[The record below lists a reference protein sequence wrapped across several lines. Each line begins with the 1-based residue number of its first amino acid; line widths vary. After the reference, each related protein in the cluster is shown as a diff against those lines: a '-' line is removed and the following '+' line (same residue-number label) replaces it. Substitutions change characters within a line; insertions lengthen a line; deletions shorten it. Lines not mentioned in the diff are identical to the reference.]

1 MQHRIRA
8 AAIVVKD
15 NRVLLVK
22 HRHPNTG
29 FEWWVPP
36 GSGVING
43 ETIYDCAK
51 RETHEET
58 GLNIELGQILY
69 LREFIDLELSVHN
82 LEIFILASSFQGR
95 LTTKN
100 LNPLDDD
107 AHYIKEVQFLSQ
119 KEIRDFVVFPE
130 ILKDKLLSNLASD
143 KWEDIQYLGQQKGY
157 SSHI

>member
-22 HRHPNTG
+22 HRHPNTD

-36 GSGVING
+36 GGGVING

-58 GLNIELGQILY
+58 GLDIELGRILY
-69 LREFIDLELSVHN
+69 LREFIDLELSMHN
-82 LEIFILASSFQGR
+82 LEIFIAASSVQGR

-119 KEIRDFVVFPE
+119 EEIRDFVVFPE
-130 ILKDKLLSNLASD
+130 ILKDKLLSDLASD
-143 KWEDIQYLGQQKGY
+143 KWEDVQYLGQQKGY

>member
-1 MQHRIRA
+1 MQYRIRA
-8 AAIVVKD
+8 AAIVVRD

-22 HRHPNTG
+22 HRNPNTG

-36 GSGVING
+36 GGGVIGG

-51 RETHEET
+51 RETYEET
-58 GLNIELGQILY
+58 GLNIELGRILY

-82 LEIFILASSFQGR
+82 LEIFILATSFEGR
-95 LTTKN
+95 LTTTN
-100 LNPLDDD
+100 VNPLDED
-107 AHYIKEVQFLSQ
+107 AHYIKGADFLSL
-119 KEIRDFVVFPE
+119 KEMKDLVVFPE
-130 ILKDKLLSNLASD
+130 ILKDKSLSDLASD